1 MSRILVVDDE
11 PQIRKAL
18 AVTLRA
24 TGYDV
29 DVVGTGEDALART
42 ADRRPDAVLLDLGL
56 PGIDGIDVIHGLRG
70 WSDVPIVVLSV
81 RGEEADKVAALD
93 AGADDYVTKPFGM
106 AELLARLRVVLH
118 RQQPGAAEARVV
130 TPDFTIDLAAR
141 RVTLHAPGGVGKG
154 GGGADEE
161 VRLTP
166 IEWELVERLVTNPGR
181 LITQAQLL
189 TQIWGPGVGN
199 QTQYLRVHMSNL
211 RHKLEPDPARPRY
224 FHTESGM
231 GYRFEGAGTA

>member
-18 AVTLRA
+18 SVTLRA
-24 TGYDV
+24 SGYDV
-29 DVVGTGEDALART
+29 DVVGTGEEALTRA
-42 ADRRPDAVLLDLGL
+42 AAARPDAVLLDLGL
-56 PGIDGIDVIHGLRG
+56 PGIDGVDVIEGLRG

-81 RGEEADKVAALD
+81 RGQESDKITALD

-106 AELLARLRVVLH
+106 GELLARLRVALRR
-118 RQQPGAAEARVV
+118 RQPDVV
-130 TPDFTIDLAAR
+130 EPIVTTPHFTIDLAAR
-141 RVTLHAPGGVGKG
+141 RATRTVG
-154 GGGADEE
+154 DVVEE

-166 IEWELVERLVTNPGR
+166 IEWGLVERLVAHPGR
-181 LITQAQLL
+181 LITQRQLL
-189 TQIWGPGVGN
+189 NEIWGPGVN
-199 QTQYLRVHMSNL
+199 DQTQYLRVHMSNL

-231 GYRFEGAGTA
+231 GYRFEPAG